1 MYRPYTNGRTP
12 WYSVPPRAPAIG
24 HPIGYFVPNFGV
36 DNDILDS
43 KNHLHV
49 TEKKLKHSLD
59 PVEL

>member
-49 TEKKLKHSLD
+49 TE
-59 PVEL
+59 